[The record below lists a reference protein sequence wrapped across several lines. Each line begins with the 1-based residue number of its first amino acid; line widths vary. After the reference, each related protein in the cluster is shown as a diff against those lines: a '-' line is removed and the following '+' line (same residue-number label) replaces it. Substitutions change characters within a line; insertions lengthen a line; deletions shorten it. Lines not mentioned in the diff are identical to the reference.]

1 MRRPP
6 DKLLKALE
14 EAETLQRA
22 NKISKA
28 AQAGRTAYAL
38 ALEYLPPGHPE
49 RMRAARVLGLLLINL
64 NQKAEAERLLRESGD
79 LQADGEIEAQIA
91 ARNTEATLKIQQG
104 VTEEVVDF
112 AGETLYFA
120 RQHLPL
126 DHPGATMALA
136 NMGMICEQ
144 TNDLKMAEE
153 IFAEV
158 LSKRRLR
165 PADTELLGAALLD
178 LARIYLR
185 TDRVPR
191 CEPLYREALQI
202 ARASGQ
208 KDLGL
213 AVILNQYGAVRLRMG
228 YPEDARALL
237 EESLELRRSILGADH
252 PQVATA
258 LHGLADVY
266 SKLEEYEKVEEV
278 LTLAG
283 RLTERAL
290 GSDHPKT
297 LQYLTERGVNLMGL
311 GPDRA
316 REGLALV
323 RRAYAKAQLLPT
335 HDPTRAKILHFHRLA
350 ETLAEKMEL
359 HD

>member
-165 PADTELLGAALLD
+165 PADNELLGAALLD

-191 CEPLYREALQI
+191 CEPLYREVAHLTVTSGRAPIDAL
-202 ARASGQ
+202 
-208 KDLGL
+208 
-213 AVILNQYGAVRLRMG
+213 V
-228 YPEDARALL
+228 
-237 EESLELRRSILGADH
+237 ADII
-252 PQVATA
+252 
-258 LHGLADVY
+258 
-266 SKLEEYEKVEEV
+266 
-278 LTLAG
+278 G
-283 RLTERAL
+283 RLPEAML
-290 GSDHPKT
+290 
-297 LQYLTERGVNLMGL
+297 
-311 GPDRA
+311 PDRA
-316 REGLALV
+316 EDS
-323 RRAYAKAQLLPT
+323 P
-335 HDPTRAKILHFHRLA
+335 
-350 ETLAEKMEL
+350 
-359 HD
+359 